1 MPNAVIY
8 ARYSSFGQREESI
21 EGQLKICREYA
32 EANGYAI
39 LEEYID
45 RAKSATNDNRA
56 DFQRMIT
63 DAAQGLFS
71 AVLVY
76 QFDRFARNRQDS
88 VLYKAKLK
96 GYGVRV
102 VSARESISED
112 PSGAL
117 LEGLLEAMAQFF
129 SDDLAQ
135 KIRRGQQTNAEHC
148 RYNGGPVPLGYR
160 VDGDKRFQVDETAL
174 VVKTVFDRYAAG
186 ASVKKIVEE
195 LNEAGVRTQKGKP
208 FAPNSLQKILR
219 NIRYTGVFVYGDVQV
234 PEGMPRIV
242 DDETF
247 QAVQRKLE
255 SKRRAPSSSG
265 GFLLT
270 TKLFCGHCGSPM
282 VGDSG
287 TSKTGKRTHY
297 YYSCKKAR
305 RGPCSKK
312 SVRKE
317 LIEDLVVSACRNELT
332 DENIA
337 LIANEVSRLCKQ
349 EAGGVYMK
357 SLKKEVQATK
367 SAIDNL
373 MRALELGEEAE
384 LIMGRVRANKERQRD
399 LEACI
404 ASEELKGALLSEP
417 EIKFFLTSLRNA
429 YADDEKSRK
438 ALVSSLV
445 SRVYLYDDKYTIFM
459 NAVDGEQEI
468 TKELLEE
475 VTGGGVRTEEPT
487 LHHLIQRPRG
497 RFFFPQPNS
506 SRWAM
511 PSTAIWAG

>member
-1 MPNAVIY
+1 MSKAVIY

-32 EANGYAI
+32 EANGYAV
-39 LEEYID
+39 LGEYID

-56 DFQRMIT
+56 DFQRMVA
-63 DAAQGLFS
+63 DAERGLFD

-102 VSARESISED
+102 VSAQENISAD
-112 PSGAL
+112 AAGAL
-117 LEGLLEAMAQFF
+117 LEGLLENMAQFF

-160 VDGDKRFQVDETAL
+160 VDGDKRFQVDESAAL
-174 VVKTVFDRYAAG
+174 VVKMVFDRYAGG
-186 ASVKKIVEE
+186 ASVKQIVEE

-219 NIRYTGVFVYGDVQV
+219 NIRYTGVFAYGDVQV
-234 PEGMPRIV
+234 PGGMPRIV
-242 DDETF
+242 DNETF
-247 QAVQRKLE
+247 QAVQRRLE

-317 LIEDLVVSACRNELT
+317 LIEDLVVTACRDTLT

-337 LIANEVSRLCKQ
+337 LIAKEVSRLSEQ
-349 EAGGVYMK
+349 EAGGVYIK
-357 SLKKEVQATK
+357 SLKKELQATK
-367 SAIDNL
+367 RAIDNL

-384 LIMGRVRANKERQRD
+384 LIMERVRANRERQRD
-399 LEACI
+399 LEARI
-404 ASEELKGALLSEP
+404 ASEELSCALLAEP
-417 EIKFFLTSLRNA
+417 EITFFLMGLRNGDA
-429 YADDEKSRK
+429 NSDKYRRM
-438 ALVSSLV
+438 LVSVLV
-445 SRVYLYDDKYTIFM
+445 NRVYLYDDKLTIFM
-459 NAVDGEQEI
+459 NAADGEQEI

-475 VTGGGVRTEEPT
+475 ATGGGVRTEGTT
-487 LHHLIQRPRG
+487 LHHTSSVRTPVKRRG
-497 RFFFPQPNS
+497 FVVSPPDTECF
-506 SRWAM
+506 
-511 PSTAIWAG
+511 T

>member
-1 MPNAVIY
+1 MNAVIY

-32 EANGYAI
+32 KVNGYAV
-39 LEEYID
+39 LEEYVD
-45 RAKSATNDNRA
+45 RAKSATSDNRA
-56 DFQRMIT
+56 GFQRMIA
-63 DAAQGLFS
+63 DAERGLFD

-96 GYGVRV
+96 SYGVRV

-117 LEGLLEAMAQFF
+117 LEGMLEAMAQFF

-135 KIRRGQQTNAEHC
+135 KIKRGQQTNAEHC

-160 VDGDKRFQVDETAL
+160 VDEAKRFQVDESAAL
-174 VVKTVFDRYAAG
+174 VVKMVFDMHANG
-186 ASVKKIVEE
+186 ATVKQIVEE
-195 LNEAGVRTQKGKP
+195 LNEAGMRTQKGKP

-219 NIRYTGVFVYGDVQV
+219 NVRYTGVYSYGGVQV
-234 PEGMPRIV
+234 PGGMPRIV

-255 SKRRAPSSSG
+255 TKRRAPSSSG
-265 GFLLT
+265 DFLLT

-287 TSKTGKRTHY
+287 TSKTGKQAHY

-312 SVRKE
+312 AVRKE
-317 LIEDLVVSACRNELT
+317 LIEDLVVAACRDTLT

-337 LIANEVSRLCKQ
+337 TIAKEVSRLCEQ

-357 SLKKEVQATK
+357 SLQKELKAAKT
-367 SAIDNL
+367 AIDNL

-384 LIMGRVRANKERQRD
+384 LIMERVRSNKGRQRE
-399 LEACI
+399 LEARI
-404 ASEELKGALLSEP
+404 ASEELAGALLTEP
-417 EIKFFLTSLRNA
+417 EIAFFLKGLRSGD
-429 YADDEKSRK
+429 ADDEKYRK
-438 ALVSSLV
+438 MLVSVLV
-445 SRVYLYDDKYTIFM
+445 NKVFLYDDKATIFF
-459 NAVDGEQEI
+459 NAADGETEI
-468 TKELLEE
+468 TEELKAE
-475 VTGGGVRTEEPT
+475 VEGGGVRIERAM
-487 LHHLIQRPRG
+487 LHHSIG
-497 RFFFPQPNS
+497 RILQGPFFV
-506 SRWAM
+506 SRQVW
-511 PSTAIWAG
+511 PITHRFQEL